1 MMRRSN
7 GAGSYESPTREAA
20 AWVPC
25 VEDRPIAEGGAHA
38 HPLLRDD
45 EGGSFANG
53 YLIKVGSLH
62 ACGPFLSDASQDRS
76 AQFSKEN

>member
-1 MMRRSN
+1 MIKRSN
-7 GAGSYESPTREAA
+7 DTGSYESPTREER
-20 AWVPC
+20 C
-25 VEDRPIAEGGAHA
+25 VVSCAEDRRIAEGGAHA